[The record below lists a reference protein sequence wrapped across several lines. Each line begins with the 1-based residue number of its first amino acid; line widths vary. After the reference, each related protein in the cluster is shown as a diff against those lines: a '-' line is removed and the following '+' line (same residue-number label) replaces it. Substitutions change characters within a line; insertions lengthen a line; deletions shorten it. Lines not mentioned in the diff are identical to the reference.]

1 MSIRNL
7 MWKKR
12 YFGLEKEEAV
22 MEAKNKSAE
31 IKEELEDQE
40 YKIH

>member
-1 MSIRNL
+1 MRNL
-7 MWKKR
+7 MRKNR